1 MKTLITL
8 IISLVP
14 LIAFGQFGV
23 DYNQS
28 NLPFVGLSY
37 EFKDKFRPE
46 LRIGTDNYFED
57 ISLEGILSYDI
68 LNRDNYE
75 FYGGLGFRSQDFNGL
90 VIPIGFNFYP
100 LTDKDFG
107 FQIELAPI
115 IGESSILRGSW
126 GIRYRFRGNKADE

>member
-1 MKTLITL
+1 MKTFITL

-90 VIPIGFNFYP
+90 VIPIGFNFNP
-100 LTDKDFG
+100 
-107 FQIELAPI
+107 
-115 IGESSILRGSW
+115 
-126 GIRYRFRGNKADE
+126 